1 METRAEAAE
10 ELQVDPDVRAHSV
23 ALTAGPAVAIA
34 AVHIKQVGGRFF

>member
-23 ALTAGPAVAIA
+23 VLTVGPAVAID
-34 AVHIKQVGGRFF
+34 VHIKQVGGRFF